1 MVSAGYL
8 AGLVDGEGTL
18 TVAKRR
24 PHSGR
29 STEYSARVSI
39 SNSNKEILET
49 IQDVWGGTLATQF
62 PDNPTWKP
70 SHDLIWTNAAAVALL
85 TRIAPHLRIKSSHAA
100 ALLGFQVHVR
110 RCERIRDAKGRLL
123 PLPESHL
130 ETREIFYRRLKRL
143 NVRGAKA
150 PPFRPEAG
158 SDVSAENCVEISRDY
173 LAGFMDGEGCL
184 MIAKVSDRST
194 NRPRYSGRISVSNTD
209 RRVLDEIHQTYGGIL
224 VNQPPLRASW
234 KRLYQ
239 VVWTGGMVGELLSKV
254 GPYLRIKQPQVIVMT
269 GLLVHMKNTPRRDRR
284 TGYGRL
290 PDHVLEFR
298 EALYS
303 RMKELNA
310 KGMFPRP
317 TRPIG
322 PAEALDSHNPKNP
335 EPFQGP

>member
-1 MVSAGYL
+1 MVSVGYL
-8 AGLVDGEGTL
+8 AGFVDGEGTL

-24 PHSGR
+24 HPGR
-29 STEYSARVSI
+29 SIEYSARVSI
-39 SNSNKEILET
+39 SNTNQEILGAIQET
-49 IQDVWGGTLATQF
+49 WGGTLATQF

-85 TRIAPHLRIKSSHAA
+85 TQIGPHLRIKSSHAA
-100 ALLGFQVHVR
+100 ALLGFQVHIR
-110 RCERIRDAKGRLL
+110 RCQRTRDARGRLL
-123 PLPESHL
+123 PLAELQL
-130 ETREIFYRRLKRL
+130 EIREIFYRRLKRL
-143 NVRGAKA
+143 NARGARP

-158 SDVSAENCVEISRDY
+158 SDLRAGNCAVVSRDY
-173 LAGFMDGEGCL
+173 LAGFIDAEGCL
-184 MIAKVSDRST
+184 MVAKVRDRST

-209 RRVLDEIHQTYGGIL
+209 RRVLDEIRQTYGGIL
-224 VNQPPLRASW
+224 VNQPRPKASW
-234 KRLYQ
+234 KHLYQ

-254 GPYLRIKQPQVIVMT
+254 GPYVRIKQPQVIVMT
-269 GLLVHMKNTPRRDRR
+269 ELLVHMKDTPRRDMR